1 MNKGV
6 GKLKIKNNYDMSFRN
21 FDCCVFLLSLI
32 NFDNDFAQNTKSRIS
47 LNALTLLKYHDYIPI
62 LLMCDSGI
70 DEENVVS
77 EYLALL
83 GEEEL
88 NQLEEIYR

>member
-1 MNKGV
+1 
-6 GKLKIKNNYDMSFRN
+6 
-21 FDCCVFLLSLI
+21 
-32 NFDNDFAQNTKSRIS
+32 
-47 LNALTLLKYHDYIPI
+47 
-62 LLMCDSGI
+62 MCDSGI